1 MAIDWDTIY
10 EEELAKID
18 DPTDDI
24 GNLKTADIKALD
36 DQTAASKQ
44 ELKTTL
50 VDALRQAYVLKEMNK
65 KDLPA
70 LMSNLG
76 LTGGVTETASSDL
89 LRDYRNSR
97 NSANTNYNKSLTDI
111 DNTYTQ
117 GINSI
122 NSKYGQMLTDALAQR
137 SRDAYSNTG
146 TRFQNELAKAQ
157 WDLQQLQ
164 ASQPPAAT
172 ITTSGDD
179 ENDGNGNPPPPPEPK
194 WTETGGA
201 QGQAYDNG
209 TPGKDTPRARNSY
222 KDPKTGEYKYF

>member
-50 VDALRQAYVLKEMNK
+50 VDALRQAYVAKEMNK

-76 LTGGVTETASSDL
+76 LTGGVTETAASDL

-97 NSANTNYNKSLTDI
+97 NSANTNYNKFLTDI

-122 NSKYGQMLTDALAQR
+122 NSKYGQMLIDALAQR

-164 ASQPPAAT
+164 AAPPAAV
-172 ITTSGDD
+172 TTSGDD
-179 ENDGNGNPPPPPEPK
+179 GNDNPTAPPMPK
-194 WTETGGA
+194 PTWTETGGA